1 MYAQI
6 RDPVTNQEGLLFQI
20 DYPEIAPNVVP
31 RYRFMS
37 AYEQKV
43 EAPNRVHAV
52 IERVSVG
59 PYGEATNDRI
69 MFMASRPAELP
80 IPAVRGGALRDGGV
94 QAASPRDRRRAWP
107 APRLLGPVR
116 AVALG
121 EVVA

>member
-43 EAPNRVHAV
+43 EAPNRVYANYR
-52 IERVSVG
+52 ES
-59 PYGEATNDRI
+59 
-69 MFMASRPAELP
+69 
-80 IPAVRGGALRDGGV
+80 
-94 QAASPRDRRRAWP
+94 
-107 APRLLGPVR
+107 
-116 AVALG
+116 
-121 EVVA
+121 